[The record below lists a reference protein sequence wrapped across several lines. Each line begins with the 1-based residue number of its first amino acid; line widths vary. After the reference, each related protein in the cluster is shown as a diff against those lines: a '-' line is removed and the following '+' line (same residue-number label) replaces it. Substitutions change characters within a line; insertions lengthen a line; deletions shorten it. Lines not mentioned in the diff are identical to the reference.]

1 MAATQYNPEKSS
13 WLGAGV
19 KQCFLVI
26 EDEEDIR
33 ESMRMVLA
41 LEGHE
46 AETASNGQEGLRFL
60 ETHQPDVVLIDIRM
74 PGMNG
79 YEVARRARNLPN
91 GDMLKLVAVTA
102 YGSPAERARAYAAGF
117 DVHLTKPCSYAELI
131 RAVNEMDAH

>member
-1 MAATQYNPEKSS
+1 MALTQLGPERTS
-13 WLGAGV
+13 WLGARA
-19 KQCFLVI
+19 KQRFLVI

-33 ESMRMVLA
+33 ESMRLVLA
-41 LEGHE
+41 LEGHD
-46 AETASNGQEGLRFL
+46 AETASSGQEGLRFL

-79 YEVARRARNLPN
+79 YEVARRARNLPH

-117 DVHLTKPCSYAELI
+117 DVHLTKPCSYADLI
-131 RAVNEMDAH
+131 RAVNEVDAH